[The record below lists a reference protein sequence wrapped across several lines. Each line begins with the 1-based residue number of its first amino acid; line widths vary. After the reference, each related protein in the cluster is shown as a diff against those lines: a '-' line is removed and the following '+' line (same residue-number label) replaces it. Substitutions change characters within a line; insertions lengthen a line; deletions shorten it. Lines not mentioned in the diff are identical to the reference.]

1 MSRPLCLPPPSTAL
15 MAVVTVLAGISAADP
30 PRPNFVVIL
39 ADDLGIG
46 DVSAYRQADVR
57 TPGID
62 RLAAEGMRFTSMRSN
77 GTVCSPAR
85 AALLT
90 GRYPDRVGVPGV
102 IRTDPDNSWGHFDPS
117 VPTLADELRAVGYH
131 TAIIGKWHLGLVSPN
146 VPNDRGFDH
155 FHGFLGDM
163 MESYTTHRR
172 HGDNLMRLDGDTID
186 PSGHATDLFTEWAIA
201 YLRERAATPERPFFL
216 YLAYN
221 APHFPIEPPEE
232 WVASVRTRLPALD
245 ERRARSVAFVEHF
258 DHGVGRVLA
267 AIDETGLD
275 RTTLV
280 VFTSDNGGS
289 IPHAQ
294 TNDPWRGGKQDHYDG
309 GLRVPFL
316 VRLPGTVKPGS
327 TSDHVGLSFDVVPTF
342 LELAG
347 KPCPPDIDAVTL
359 LPALRGETVTTDDR
373 RELYFTRREGGPA
386 YGGRSYEAI
395 VRGRWKLMQN
405 HPYGPLELY
414 DLAADPYE
422 RTDLAATRRDVVKE
436 LSFALQRHV
445 QRGGSIPW
453 QPPPSEDHAPQ
464 SRSRPG
470 RTSPVRASPP

>member
-1 MSRPLCLPPPSTAL
+1 
-15 MAVVTVLAGISAADP
+15 
-30 PRPNFVVIL
+30 
-39 ADDLGIG
+39 
-46 DVSAYRQADVR
+46 
-57 TPGID
+57 
-62 RLAAEGMRFTSMRSN
+62 
-77 GTVCSPAR
+77 
-85 AALLT
+85 
-90 GRYPDRVGVPGV
+90 
-102 IRTDPDNSWGHFDPS
+102 
-117 VPTLADELRAVGYH
+117 
-131 TAIIGKWHLGLVSPN
+131 
-146 VPNDRGFDH
+146 
-155 FHGFLGDM
+155 
-163 MESYTTHRR
+163 
-172 HGDNLMRLDGDTID
+172 
-186 PSGHATDLFTEWAIA
+186 
-201 YLRERAATPERPFFL
+201 
-216 YLAYN
+216 
-221 APHFPIEPPEE
+221 
-232 WVASVRTRLPALD
+232 
-245 ERRARSVAFVEHF
+245 VAFVEHF

-347 KPCPPDIDAVTL
+347 RPCPPDIDAVTL

-453 QPPPSEDHAPQ
+453 QPPPSEVHAPQ
-464 SRSRPG
+464 SRPR